1 MSTSNIDN
9 KIAAWQKAPFD
20 AQTQKEVAQLA
31 TENPLELEDA
41 FYKNLAFGTGGMRG
55 LMGVGPNRINAYT
68 LGRNTQGISNYLK
81 KKYPNEPLSVAIAY
95 DCRHQSD
102 RLAQIV
108 ANVFSANNI
117 NAHIFP
123 ELRTTPALSF
133 TLKHLKCQAGIV
145 LTASHNPPEYNGYK
159 VYWTD
164 GGQIV
169 PPEDQEI
176 IKEIESLSFETINF
190 TPNKALIK
198 TIDNSV
204 DEAFITQSCAQA
216 NFNAPNKEDLKIV
229 FTSLHGTS
237 ITAIPAVLEKA
248 GYTVNIVKEQ
258 AVPDGDFPTVSSPNP
273 EEPEAL
279 AMALALGEE
288 TQADIV
294 IGTDPDSDRLGV
306 AVRGLEGQLQ
316 LLNGNQC
323 MVLMTA
329 FLLEKRKEQ
338 GLVASDYIASTIVS
352 TPMMEAMAAAYNI
365 ECKTTLT
372 GFKWIADEIKK
383 HPDQHFIGGGEES
396 FGFMVGDFVRDKDAV
411 TASLLACEMASFARA
426 KGNTLMCELI
436 ELYLE
441 YGCYQEHLVSI
452 TKKGKEGSIA
462 IENNM
467 KRLREQPLETID
479 GEKVV
484 WIHDYLKGVATNLQT
499 KEIQKIALPTSNV
512 LIYTTEKGTKLA
524 ARPSGTE
531 PKIKFYISVNKPLDR
546 AENYPK
552 VKETLDLKIN
562 NILEEIAL

>member
-9 KIAAWQKAPFD
+9 EIAAWQKAPFD
-20 AQTQKEVAQLA
+20 AQTQREVAQLA

-81 KKYPNEPLSVAIAY
+81 KQYPNEPLSVAIAY

-117 NAHIFP
+117 SAHLFP

-176 IKEIESLSFETINF
+176 IKEIESLSFEAINF

-198 TIDNSV
+198 TIDASV

-216 NFNAPNKEDLKIV
+216 NFNAPNKEGLKIV

-279 AMALALGEE
+279 AMALALGEK

-306 AVRGLEGQLQ
+306 AVRGLGGQLQ

-411 TASLLACEMASFARA
+411 TASLLACEMASFAKA
-426 KGNTLMCELI
+426 KGNTLMDELI
-436 ELYLE
+436 DLYQE
-441 YGCYQEHLVSI
+441 YGCYQEHLIAI

-484 WIHDYLKGVATNLQT
+484 WVHDYLKGVATNLQT
-499 KEIQKIALPTSNV
+499 NDIQKIALPTSNV

-524 ARPSGTE
+524 SRPSGTE

-552 VKETLDLKIN
+552 VKEALDLKIN
-562 NILEEIAL
+562 NILKEIAL

>member
-9 KIAAWQKAPFD
+9 EIAAWQKAPFD

-81 KKYPNEPLSVAIAY
+81 KQYPNEPLSVAIAY

-102 RLAQIV
+102 HLAQIV

-117 NAHIFP
+117 NAHLFP

-198 TIDNSV
+198 TIDASV

-216 NFNAPNKEDLKIV
+216 NFNAPKKEGLNIV

-258 AVPDGDFPTVSSPNP
+258 AEPDGDFPTVSSPNP

-306 AVRGLEGQLQ
+306 AVRGLDGTLQ

-338 GLVASDYIASTIVS
+338 GLVDSDYIASTIVS

-372 GFKWIADEIKK
+372 GFKWIADAIKK

-411 TASLLACEMASFARA
+411 TASLLACEMASFAKA
-426 KGNTLMCELI
+426 KGNTLMDELI
-436 ELYLE
+436 NLYQE
-441 YGCYQEHLVSI
+441 YGCYQEHLIAI

-479 GEKVV
+479 SEKVV
-484 WIHDYLKGVATNLQT
+484 WVHDYLKGVATNLQT
-499 KEIQKIALPTSNV
+499 NDIQKIALPTSNV

-531 PKIKFYISVNKPLDR
+531 PKIKFYISANKPLDR

-552 VKETLDLKIN
+552 VKEALDLKIN
-562 NILEEIAL
+562 NILKEIAL

>member
-1 MSTSNIDN
+1 MSKTNIDN

-81 KKYPNEPLSVAIAY
+81 KKYPNEPLSVAIAF

-117 NAHIFP
+117 NAYIFP

-372 GFKWIADEIKK
+372 GFKWIANEIKK
-383 HPDQHFIGGGEES
+383 HPNQHFIGGGEES

-426 KGNTLMCELI
+426 KGNTLMDELI

>member
-9 KIAAWQKAPFD
+9 EIAAWQKAPFD
-20 AQTQKEVAQLA
+20 AQTQREVAQLA

-81 KKYPNEPLSVAIAY
+81 KQYPNEPLSVAIAY

-102 RLAQIV
+102 HLAQIV

-117 NAHIFP
+117 KAHLFP

-133 TLKHLKCQAGIV
+133 TLKHLNCQAGIV

-176 IKEIESLSFETINF
+176 IKEIESLSFEAINF

-198 TIDNSV
+198 TIDASV

-216 NFNAPNKEDLKIV
+216 NFNAPKKEGLNIV

-258 AVPDGDFPTVSSPNP
+258 AEPDGDFPTVSSPNP

-279 AMALALGEE
+279 AMALTLGEE

-306 AVRGLEGQLQ
+306 AVRGLDGTLQ

-329 FLLEKRKEQ
+329 FLLEK
-338 GLVASDYIASTIVS
+338 
-352 TPMMEAMAAAYNI
+352 
-365 ECKTTLT
+365 
-372 GFKWIADEIKK
+372 KK
-383 HPDQHFIGGGEES
+383 
-396 FGFMVGDFVRDKDAV
+396 R
-411 TASLLACEMASFARA
+411 T
-426 KGNTLMCELI
+426 
-436 ELYLE
+436 
-441 YGCYQEHLVSI
+441 
-452 TKKGKEGSIA
+452 
-462 IENNM
+462 
-467 KRLREQPLETID
+467 RL
-479 GEKVV
+479 
-484 WIHDYLKGVATNLQT
+484 
-499 KEIQKIALPTSNV
+499 S
-512 LIYTTEKGTKLA
+512 
-524 ARPSGTE
+524 
-531 PKIKFYISVNKPLDR
+531 
-546 AENYPK
+546 
-552 VKETLDLKIN
+552 
-562 NILEEIAL
+562 

>member
-1 MSTSNIDN
+1 MSTSNIY
-9 KIAAWQKAPFD
+9 KEIAAWQKAPFD
-20 AQTQKEVAQLA
+20 AHTQKEVAQLA

-41 FYKNLAFGTGGMRG
+41 FYKTLAFGTGGMRG

-81 KKYPNEPLSVAIAY
+81 KQYPNEPLSVAIAY

-117 NAHIFP
+117 NAHLFP

-176 IKEIESLSFETINF
+176 IKEIESLSFEAINF

-198 TIDNSV
+198 TIDTSV

-216 NFNAPNKEDLKIV
+216 NFNAPNKEGLKIV

-258 AVPDGDFPTVSSPNP
+258 AVPDGNFPTVSSPNP

-279 AMALALGEE
+279 AMALALGEQ

-352 TPMMEAMAAAYNI
+352 TPMMEAMADAYNI

-411 TASLLACEMASFARA
+411 TASLLACEMASFAKA
-426 KGNTLMCELI
+426 KGNTLMDELI
-436 ELYLE
+436 DLYLE
-441 YGCYQEHLVSI
+441 YGCYQEHLISI
-452 TKKGKEGSIA
+452 TKKGKQGSIA

-467 KRLREQPLETID
+467 KRLRDQPLETLD

-484 WIHDYLKGVATNLQT
+484 WIHDYLKGVAANLQT

-552 VKETLDLKIN
+552 VKEALDLKIN

>member
-9 KIAAWQKAPFD
+9 EIAAWQKAPFD
-20 AQTQKEVAQLA
+20 AQTQREVAQLA
-31 TENPLELEDA
+31 IENPLELEDA

-81 KKYPNEPLSVAIAY
+81 KQYPNEPLSVAIAY

-117 NAHIFP
+117 NAHLFP

-176 IKEIESLSFETINF
+176 IKEIESLSFEAINF

-198 TIDNSV
+198 TIDASV

-216 NFNAPNKEDLKIV
+216 NFNAPNKEGLKIV

-279 AMALALGEE
+279 AMALALGEK

-306 AVRGLEGQLQ
+306 AVRGLGGQLQ

-338 GLVASDYIASTIVS
+338 GLVSSDYIASTIVS

-411 TASLLACEMASFARA
+411 TASLLACEMASFAKA
-426 KGNTLMCELI
+426 KGNTLMDELI
-436 ELYLE
+436 DLYQK
-441 YGCYQEHLVSI
+441 YGCYQEHLIAI

-484 WIHDYLKGVATNLQT
+484 WVHDYLKGVATNLQT
-499 KEIQKIALPTSNV
+499 NEIQKIALPTSNV

-524 ARPSGTE
+524 SRPSGTE

>member
-9 KIAAWQKAPFD
+9 EIAAWQKAPFD

-81 KKYPNEPLSVAIAY
+81 KQYPNEPLSVAIAY

-102 RLAQIV
+102 HLAQIV

-117 NAHIFP
+117 NAHLFP

-133 TLKHLKCQAGIV
+133 TLKHLNCQAGIV

-176 IKEIESLSFETINF
+176 IKEIESLSFEAINF

-198 TIDNSV
+198 TIDASV

-216 NFNAPNKEDLKIV
+216 NFNAPNKEGLNIV

-258 AVPDGDFPTVSSPNP
+258 AEPDGDFPTVSSPNP

-306 AVRGLEGQLQ
+306 AVRGLDGTLQ

-338 GLVASDYIASTIVS
+338 GLVDSDYIASTIVS

-372 GFKWIADEIKK
+372 GFKWIADAIKK

-411 TASLLACEMASFARA
+411 TASLLACEMASFAKA
-426 KGNTLMCELI
+426 KGNTLMDELI
-436 ELYLE
+436 DLYQE
-441 YGCYQEHLVSI
+441 YGCYQEHLIAI

-479 GEKVV
+479 SEKVV
-484 WIHDYLKGVATNLQT
+484 WVHDYLKGVATNLQT
-499 KEIQKIALPTSNV
+499 NDTQKIALPTSNV

-531 PKIKFYISVNKPLDR
+531 PKIKFYISANKPLDR

-552 VKETLDLKIN
+552 VKEALDLKIN
-562 NILEEIAL
+562 NILKEIAL